1 MATGHDSLLVERAQV
16 EALLDRVES
25 TGMKRRSRASL
36 IRWMA
41 EETSKPY
48 HRRDTVYLRLVEGAQ
63 KNGAESHDRR
73 ASAA

>member
-41 EETSKPY
+41 IEAAS
-48 HRRDTVYLRLVEGAQ
+48 GATMCKQ
-63 KNGAESHDRR
+63 ITRR
-73 ASAA
+73 AVEVAMLS